1 MLCDDCLHAD
11 ICENTTQGNCDW
23 YLSEKELKEK
33 WIPVSERL
41 PEEKIDLLTNDFKTV
56 LCSTVSGSVRPYKYG
71 KPIGHDKPHF
81 LLCGQIMDEFIKAW
95 QPLPEPYKEG
105 EEK

>member
-41 PEEKIDLLTNDFKTV
+41 PDLWEVVLVTDECGKVYEYERRLLDEEGNVCEEWSFLGRKI
-56 LCSTVSGSVRPYKYG
+56 
-71 KPIGHDKPHF
+71 I
-81 LLCGQIMDEFIKAW
+81 AW
-95 QPLPEPYKEG
+95 MPLPERYEPKEKENG
-105 EEK
+105 